1 MFKCVYLN
9 DPMKTMENMG
19 ELEDIVREY
28 DRNRMRCPGKPLTDF
43 HDSNIRGMLEA
54 VRKGAE
60 IVKDFKELNKE

>member
-1 MFKCVYLN
+1 MA
-9 DPMKTMENMG
+9 
-19 ELEDIVREY
+19 ELEDIVRDY